1 VSGPFPSWHRSI
13 LTEIYLYHACSYG
26 EIEDGNGPDR
36 GNGDFR
42 IYVGP
47 APKFANQASSASAAA
62 EQRAFEGG
70 QSQEARVRELD
81 AARVL
86 VSQGK
91 GDSAMMPPGTWGMR
105 LPLTATRLCVA
116 AANPCCLLVHC
127 GAGQPPVSVAW
138 LPSASASLSEPGMAH
153 PGLACGVGWSLGS
166 ARAERLFD

>member
-1 VSGPFPSWHRSI
+1 

-116 AANPCCLLVHC
+116 WLPPTPAVSWYTVARASRPYRWRGSHRRRPPCRSLGWLTQAWLVVL
-127 GAGQPPVSVAW
+127 GGRLGQPG
-138 LPSASASLSEPGMAH
+138 LSGFLTEIYLCH
-153 PGLACGVGWSLGS
+153 ACSC
-166 ARAERLFD
+166 